1 MSVSHLTLRQL
12 QAIKAVYDTR
22 QISAAAERLSV
33 SQSAASVLLGQA
45 EETLGTRLFDR
56 TTRSVVPTAAVEQII
71 GIVTR
76 ILGDVAAIGAAVT
89 DLKELERGVVRIAAT
104 PATGIALLPPT
115 VKKFIAAHP
124 RVELELN
131 DCAPDQFYTMI
142 RNEQVDFGLGIPPED
157 RTEFDWHILHDDP
170 IHLVC
175 HRDHPFARQDTVDWA
190 ALDRVPMIIPRRNYG
205 VRRQVED
212 TMRDVGATLN
222 VVAEIG
228 FLYSAE
234 WMMAC
239 GMGFAAFP
247 SRLANAVSDPG
258 LVSRPLTNPR
268 VTRSMAVI
276 SKRGRSL
283 SPSARKFVDML
294 DETLR

>member
-1 MSVSHLTLRQL
+1 MSVNHLTLRQL
-12 QAIKAVYDTR
+12 QAVKAVYETG
-22 QISAAAERLSV
+22 QVSAAATRLSV

-45 EETLGTRLFDR
+45 EETLGARLFDR
-56 TTRSVVPTAAVEQII
+56 STRRVEPTAAVEQII

-76 ILGDVAAIGAAVT
+76 ILDDVAAIGSAMT

-115 VKKFIAAHP
+115 VKKFIVAHP
-124 RVELELN
+124 QIELEMN
-131 DCAPDQFYTMI
+131 DCAPDQFFPMI
-142 RNEQVDFGLGIPPED
+142 RNEKVDFGLGIPPED
-157 RTEFDWHILHDDP
+157 RTEFDWRILHRDP

-175 HRDHPFARQDTVDWA
+175 HRDCPFAAQESIDWK
-190 ALDRVPMIIPRRNYG
+190 ALDGIPMILPRRNYG
-205 VRRQVED
+205 VRKQVEE
-212 TMRDVGATLN
+212 TMRDVGAKLN

-239 GMGFAAFP
+239 GMGMAAFP
-247 SRLANAVSDPG
+247 ARLASAIRDPA
-258 LVSRPLTNPR
+258 LINIPLANPR
-268 VTRSMAVI
+268 VTRSMAII

-283 SPSARKFVDML
+283 SHSARRFVEML
-294 DETLR
+294 AADLD